1 MELKEALAELRKD
14 EKRKFEQ
21 SVDLIVNLKGVD
33 LKRTSVSSVISV
45 PHKIKEKKVCGF
57 LSKKSPLINSIT
69 KPEFDK
75 YKDKKALKNLI
86 KNYDFFISIAG
97 LMPSVATTFGKILG
111 PAGKMPSPQL
121 GVISN
126 DDDKSINDILN
137 KISKSVKIRANE
149 PSIKLSVGRENMKDE
164 EIADN
169 IRAIYNGVINMLPA
183 KKDNVRSVLVK
194 FSMSKPIKLEIK

>member
-21 SVDLIVNLKGVD
+21 SVDLIVNLKGID

-45 PHKIKEKKVCGF
+45 PHKLKEKKVCGF

-75 YKDKKALKNLI
+75 YKDKKALKNLV

-121 GVISN
+121 GVINN